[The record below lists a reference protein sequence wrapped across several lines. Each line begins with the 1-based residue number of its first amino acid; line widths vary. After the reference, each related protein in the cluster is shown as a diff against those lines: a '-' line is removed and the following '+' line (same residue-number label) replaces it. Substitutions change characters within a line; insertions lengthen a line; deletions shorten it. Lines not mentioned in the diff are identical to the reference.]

1 MAPATFCSAVKCS
14 TDWANPAPVHL
25 HLCLLCL
32 GSNVWNANASANA
45 RTRNETFSISCVG
58 ACLCICL
65 DTYHTCIFLHLHL
78 CHMCEPGLKT
88 AMKLLH
94 TLQCLI
100 VWQKNIIYYHLV
112 CIQINNHGFWHNI
125 NVLEKELKVN
135 KKKTVGTIFTQCPF
149 HFPKNAVL
157 LMLKTGHL
165 LNIVHR
171 KL

>member
-1 MAPATFCSAVKCS
+1 MSALPRFKRLKCKCKRKCKHKKRNFFHFLC
-14 TDWANPAPVHL
+14 WCLPL
-25 HLCLLCL
+25 HLPWYISHMYFLAFAFASHVWTRLKDCYEVTTYTTVFDCLTKEYNC
-32 GSNVWNANASANA
+32 
-45 RTRNETFSISCVG
+45 
-58 ACLCICL
+58 
-65 DTYHTCIFLHLHL
+65 
-78 CHMCEPGLKT
+78 
-88 AMKLLH
+88 
-94 TLQCLI
+94 
-100 VWQKNIIYYHLV
+100 HLV